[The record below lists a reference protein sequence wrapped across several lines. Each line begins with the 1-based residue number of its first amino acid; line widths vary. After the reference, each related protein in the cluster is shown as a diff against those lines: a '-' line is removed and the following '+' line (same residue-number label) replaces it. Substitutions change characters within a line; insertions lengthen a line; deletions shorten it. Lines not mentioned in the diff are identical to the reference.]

1 MNDLIKLLA
10 SSKEQAK
17 NAAVF
22 GVTAKALGAGKKS
35 MTFWGLLNT
44 YQIHKRK

>member
-17 NAAVF
+17 HAAIF
-22 GVTAKALGAGKKS
+22 GVTAKALGASKKS
-35 MTFWGLLNT
+35 MTFWGLLNA
-44 YQIHKRK
+44 YKIHKRK

>member
-22 GVTAKALGAGKKS
+22 GVTAKVLGASKKS
-35 MTFWGLLNT
+35 MTFWGLLNAH
-44 YQIHKRK
+44 QIHKRK